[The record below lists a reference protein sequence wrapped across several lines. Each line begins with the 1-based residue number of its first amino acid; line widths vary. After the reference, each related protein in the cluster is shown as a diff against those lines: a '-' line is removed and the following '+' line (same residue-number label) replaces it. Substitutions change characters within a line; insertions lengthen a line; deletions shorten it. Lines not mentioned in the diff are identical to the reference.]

1 MSDEEPPGFKEA
13 PIAFDADYDERS
25 AAADADAAAGWV
37 VPHEVV
43 AKWLQ
48 SIIDGKPE
56 LPPYSWRK

>member
-1 MSDEEPPGFKEA
+1 MSDEKPHGFEEA
-13 PIAFDADYDERS
+13 PAAFDTDYDERS
-25 AAADADAAAGWV
+25 AAADADAAAGQV

-56 LPPYSWRK
+56 PPPYSWRK